1 MSRLSQLTIRSA
13 VSDDLAVLY
22 TLDLIAAHEAERRA
36 FIARAVEAGE
46 CFVAEV
52 GGQVIGYGVLEYSF
66 FGQGFVSMLYTHPE
80 HRRRGTGAAL
90 LRTFEATCRT
100 PKLFTSTNLSN
111 LPMQTLLAKVGYTL
125 SGVIHN
131 LDEGD
136 PELVFVRFIT
146 PRVQNE

>member
-66 FGQGFVSMLYTHPE
+66 FGQGFV
-80 HRRRGTGAAL
+80 
-90 LRTFEATCRT
+90 
-100 PKLFTSTNLSN
+100 
-111 LPMQTLLAKVGYTL
+111 
-125 SGVIHN
+125 
-131 LDEGD
+131 
-136 PELVFVRFIT
+136 
-146 PRVQNE
+146 